1 MLILGELYIRPYP
14 IESTSS
20 RLIADVRN
28 VGFHNTVSQI
38 YCRSGN
44 FRVFKF
50 SQISDFGT
58 FHEVYTSRNF
68 SSAITIIIFA
78 RFLNSRI
85 CPPCEIREISNLA
98 NITRST
104 VCEMD
109 KIMMI
114 DKEMT

>member
-58 FHEVYTSRNF
+58 FHEVYTSRIF
-68 SSAITIIIFA
+68 ISSLVA
-78 RFLNSRI
+78 L
-85 CPPCEIREISNLA
+85 LQ
-98 NITRST
+98 
-104 VCEMD
+104 
-109 KIMMI
+109 K
-114 DKEMT
+114 